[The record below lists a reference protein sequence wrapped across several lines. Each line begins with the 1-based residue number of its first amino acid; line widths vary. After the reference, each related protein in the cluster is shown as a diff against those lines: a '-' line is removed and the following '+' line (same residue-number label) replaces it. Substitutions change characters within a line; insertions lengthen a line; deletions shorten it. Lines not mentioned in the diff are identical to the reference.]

1 MGGCTVMT
9 EGVKSSRGREK
20 EKSGLERGERGGR
33 AALWLLLC
41 RNVNT
46 LQRSQKTMTPRGE
59 EGVCVRVSAV
69 CVCVCGYIRFVW
81 GWVRQQHYGE
91 RKENDGGE
99 MREYRKRERES
110 RPWPNWSYEISIINA
125 ALRARRFP

>member
-1 MGGCTVMT
+1 MRGCDDDR
-9 EGVKSSRGREK
+9 GRGKSSRGRGK
-20 EKSGLERGERGGR
+20 EKSGMERGERGGR

-46 LQRSQKTMTPRGE
+46 LQRSQKTMTPQGE
-59 EGVCVRVSAV
+59 EGVRASVFLLSACVRSL
-69 CVCVCGYIRFVW
+69 RVW

-99 MREYRKRERES
+99 MRERGREGE
-110 RPWPNWSYEISIINA
+110 PTPAKVEM
-125 ALRARRFP
+125 